1 MLGKFL
7 PLQQIQ
13 VLLFGTFWIFLK
25 NIFDPWLVAETAD
38 TTPFLKERDTFLRQ
52 SPVPS
57 ISTTTECEVK
67 NNEPKQ
73 KKKKTVTILNDYL
86 VLSIQI
92 A

>member
-1 MLGKFL
+1 M
-7 PLQQIQ
+7 PLQQIK
-13 VLLFGTFWIFLK
+13 VLVFGNFWIFLK

-38 TTPFLKERDTFLRQ
+38 TTLVLEEKDTFLRQ

-57 ISTTTECEVK
+57 ISTLLCVK
-67 NNEPKQ
+67 LNIMNLSS
-73 KKKKTVTILNDYL
+73 KKKKEKKKVTILNDYL